1 LAGQEQR
8 AAEDMAAESGASDRL
23 RRAFERLK
31 WEVSPVSP
39 NAGFISLKYKDKT
52 AEICCPEE
60 VAERDEIV

>member
-1 LAGQEQR
+1 
-8 AAEDMAAESGASDRL
+8 MAAESGASDRL